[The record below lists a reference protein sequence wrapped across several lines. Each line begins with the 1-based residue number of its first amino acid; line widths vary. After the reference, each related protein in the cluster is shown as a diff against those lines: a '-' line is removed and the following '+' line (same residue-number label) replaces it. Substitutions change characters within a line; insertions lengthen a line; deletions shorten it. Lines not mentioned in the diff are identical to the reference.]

1 MERCLDDLTAM
12 RLVVEGAITLYERDN
27 NAADPDTYNLI
38 GEALYLMREHVCAC
52 LEAYQQADG
61 KA

>member
-1 MERCLDDLTAM
+1 MERFIDDLTVL

-38 GEALYLMREHVCAC
+38 GEALYLMREHVCVC
-52 LEAYQQADG
+52 LKAYQQEEG
-61 KA
+61 KP